1 MNRVFN
7 EEISV
12 LDKKVMEYSNRVNM
26 ISSSIHQIQ
35 EEVKELEKE
44 EETKTNE
51 LSLLLQKLHIV
62 EKRVYGAFLNTIGI
76 QSVNQLENEYF
87 VRVQEN
93 EKMQNEC
100 KSHITLITD
109 KIQYGK
115 QRYQSIETSLQE
127 EEKNQKRMKKKLE
140 EVQKQRREI
149 QNRLDEIEEEN
160 EKLSNQIGNE
170 YKKKKDIEIVISQID
185 QRLREVHMIMVCY

>member
-12 LDKKVMEYSNRVNM
+12 LDKKVMEYSNRMNT

-44 EETKTNE
+44 EEKKTNE
-51 LSLLLQKLHIV
+51 LSLLLQKLHII

-100 KSHITLITD
+100 KAHITLITD

-115 QRYQSIETSLQE
+115 QRYQSIETSLLE

-140 EVQKQRREI
+140 EVQKQRKEI

-185 QRLREVHMIMVCY
+185 QRLREVNCIIIY

>member
-51 LSLLLQKLHIV
+51 LSLLLQKLHII

-127 EEKNQKRMKKKLE
+127 EE
-140 EVQKQRREI
+140 
-149 QNRLDEIEEEN
+149 N

-185 QRLREVHMIMVCY
+185 QRLREVNMIMFCY